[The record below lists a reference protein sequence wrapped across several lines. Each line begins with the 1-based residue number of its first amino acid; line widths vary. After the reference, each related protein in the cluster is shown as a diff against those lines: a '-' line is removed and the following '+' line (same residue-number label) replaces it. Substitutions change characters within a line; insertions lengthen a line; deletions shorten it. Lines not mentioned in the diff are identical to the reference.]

1 MLKNSELSKIL
12 IAKICI
18 ENSKNG
24 KKFHTGSKLERII
37 PNNTKTEV
45 SKSQNP

>member
-1 MLKNSELSKIL
+1 M
-12 IAKICI
+12 CI
-18 ENSKNG
+18 ENSKNCNN
-24 KKFHTGSKLERII
+24 FHTGSKLERII